1 MFAISCI
8 TNKYTII
15 FTVPECS
22 FPKALI
28 AYVTEKSV
36 RCIFGNFSPLFYN
49 MHWTRKL
56 PTWGNRL

>member
-1 MFAISCI
+1 M
-8 TNKYTII
+8 
-15 FTVPECS
+15 VPECS
-22 FPKALI
+22 FPEVLI

-56 PTWGNRL
+56 STWGNRL